1 MFKFSKR
8 TAAPAAPE
16 FEHSVMSN
24 AANSSQAANDI
35 QRELIRVAFQ
45 DTVRA
50 TGVPPQ
56 WLDCAVRYIKTG
68 KHEER
73 VQIQIVMKQW
83 SGHLLR
89 YSLAFQNELMHC
101 LDRYEPG
108 VDHSQHEWLW
118 RYAVDCESPFPG
130 MPPPEMWTQKQNPVR
145 ADAPPPRTTSPT
157 TAHIAAHL
165 AKIPAAA
172 AVAPV
177 SAAVRAGK
185 DFELR
190 DIFSDLR
197 SDTLHASG
205 STPLS
210 AS

>member
-8 TAAPAAPE
+8 TAPLAAPE
-16 FEHSVMSN
+16 FEHSVMPH
-24 AANSSQAANDI
+24 AANSSQAAVDI

-45 DTVRA
+45 DTLRA
-50 TGVPPQ
+50 TGVPPE
-56 WLDCAVRYIKTG
+56 WLDCAVRYIKVG
-68 KHEER
+68 KQEER
-73 VQIQIVMKQW
+73 VQIQLVMKQW
-83 SGHLLR
+83 SGQLLR

-130 MPPPEMWTQKQNPVR
+130 MPPPEMWMTKQTPLQ
-145 ADAPPPRTTSPT
+145 PPATTPHPT
-157 TAHIAAHL
+157 NRVAVVPQTA
-165 AKIPAAA
+165 PAA
-172 AVAPV
+172 
-177 SAAVRAGK
+177 K

-197 SDTLHASG
+197 ADTLHASG